1 MYTLKHFSG
10 IHGEKERL
18 EGISPCV
25 YDPVSILMH
34 TKVRVAQLCPTL
46 CDPVDYPGLPHRRWI
61 LYQLSYCSVYFFSYI
76 WMRFL
81 KYLMIFFILNSERKL
96 LADKTGH
103 TEIQSD

>member
-46 CDPVDYPGLPHRRWI
+46 WDGMNYVHGLLQARIPSLIQGLLGSLFQDP
-61 LYQLSYCSVYFFSYI
+61 
-76 WMRFL
+76 
-81 KYLMIFFILNSERKL
+81 
-96 LADKTGH
+96 
-103 TEIQSD
+103 

>member
-18 EGISPCV
+18 EGLSPCV

-61 LYQLSYCSVYFFSYI
+61 LYQLSHQGSP
-76 WMRFL
+76 R
-81 KYLMIFFILNSERKL
+81 ILE
-96 LADKTGH
+96 
-103 TEIQSD
+103 